1 MTNKAN
7 VLALTCFELAV
18 LVGLCAPCQSEEVGI
33 DLFSEGGAIQ
43 AAVKGWQMRS
53 TYASR

>member
-18 LVGLCAPCQSEEVGI
+18 LVGLCAPCQSEEVGV
-33 DLFSEGGAIQ
+33 DLFSEGGAI
-43 AAVKGWQMRS
+43 
-53 TYASR
+53 